1 MIRKISIDQLT
12 TGMYIHDLN
21 LAWFDHPFVRNQFM
35 LETLEDLAQIRAT
48 GLKELYIDASRG
60 RDVAEAPTLEEVQA
74 STEATLLEALSK
86 PAEPE
91 PEPRV
96 ATLRDEALRAAS
108 IHKQAD
114 KAVRKVMQD
123 VRLGRMVE
131 IAEVED
137 VVDAIAG
144 TIERNASAM
153 LGILCIKNKNE
164 YTFLHSVAVGTLMI
178 AFAKS
183 MGLDAETVRSAGV
196 AGLLHDTGKMCVP
209 DEILNKPG
217 RLTEDEFNVM
227 KSHPLEGW
235 EVLRQLDDVDPIAL
249 EVTLHHH
256 ERLDGTGYPH
266 KLKGDQIS
274 QITRMASI
282 VDVYDAITSDRV
294 YHKGQPAAQV
304 LRKLWE
310 WSPNHFDPQ
319 LVQHFI
325 RTVGIYPVGSLVR
338 LHSGRLAVVME
349 ASMDTPL
356 LPRLKAMF
364 SLRTNSYIHP
374 VDIDMSWEAQRGGDR
389 IVGVESPDR
398 YGIDISRFLLAR

>member
-1 MIRKISIDQLT
+1 MIRKITIDQLT
-12 TGMYIHDLN
+12 VGMYIHDLN

-35 LETLEDLAQIRAT
+35 LDSAEDLAQIRAI
-48 GLKELYIDASRG
+48 GLKELYIDAAKG
-60 RDVAEAPTLEEVQA
+60 RDVAEAPTLEEVEA
-74 STEATLLEALSK
+74 NTEATLLQALLK

-91 PEPRV
+91 HKP
-96 ATLRDEALRAAS
+96 TSLRDEAQRAAN
-108 IHKQAD
+108 IHRQAD

-144 TIERNASAM
+144 TIERNPSAM
-153 LGILCIKNKNE
+153 LGILCIRNKNE

-183 MGLDAETVRSAGV
+183 MGMDAQTVRSAGV
-196 AGLLHDTGKMCVP
+196 AGLLHDTGKMCIP
-209 DEILNKPG
+209 DHILDKPG
-217 RLTEDEFNVM
+217 RLTEEEFNVM

-235 EVLRQLDDVDPIAL
+235 EVLRQLDDIDPIAL
-249 EVTLHHH
+249 EVALHHH

-294 YHKGQPAAQV
+294 YHKGLPAAQV

-310 WSPNHFDPQ
+310 WSPDHFDPQ

-325 RTVGIYPVGSLVR
+325 RTVGIYPVGSVVR
-338 LHSGRLAVVME
+338 LESDRIAVVIE
-349 ASMDTPL
+349 SNAETPL
-356 LPRLKAMF
+356 LPRLKVVF
-364 SLRTNSYIHP
+364 SLRSNSYIPP
-374 VDIDMSWEAQRGGDR
+374 VELDMARQPKRGADR
-389 IVGVESPDR
+389 IVGVESAER
-398 YGIDISRFLLAR
+398 YGMDLSRYLLAR

>member
-1 MIRKISIDQLT
+1 MIRKITIDQLT
-12 TGMYIHDLN
+12 VGMYIHDLN

-35 LETLEDLAQIRAT
+35 LDSAEDLAQIRAI
-48 GLKELYIDASRG
+48 GLKELYIDSAKG
-60 RDVAEAPTLEEVQA
+60 RDVAEAPSLEEVQA
-74 STEATLLEALSK
+74 RTEATLLEALLK
-86 PAEPE
+86 PDGAGHKP
-91 PEPRV
+91 
-96 ATLRDEALRAAS
+96 TSLRDEAHRAVS

-114 KAVRKVMQD
+114 RAVRKVMQD

-144 TIERNASAM
+144 TIERNPSAM
-153 LGILCIKNKNE
+153 LGILCIRNKNE

-183 MGLDAETVRSAGV
+183 MGMDADTVRSAGV

-209 DEILNKPG
+209 DHILDKPG
-217 RLTEDEFNVM
+217 RLTEEEFNVI

-235 EVLRQLDDVDPIAL
+235 EVLRQLDGIDPIAL

-294 YHKGQPAAQV
+294 YHKGLPAAQV

-310 WSPNHFDPQ
+310 WSPDHFDPQ

-325 RTVGIYPVGSLVR
+325 RTVGIYPVGSVVR
-338 LHSGRLAVVME
+338 LESGRLAVVIE
-349 ASMDTPL
+349 ANAKAPL
-356 LPRLKAMF
+356 LPRLKVVF
-364 SLRTNSYIHP
+364 SLRSNSYIP
-374 VDIDMSWEAQRGGDR
+374 PEEFDMARQAQRGADR
-389 IVGVESPDR
+389 IVGVESAER
-398 YGIDISRFLLAR
+398 YGIDISRYLLTH

>member
-1 MIRKISIDQLT
+1 VAL
-12 TGMYIHDLN
+12 HDE
-21 LAWFDHPFVRNQFM
+21 VR
-35 LETLEDLAQIRAT
+35 
-48 GLKELYIDASRG
+48 
-60 RDVAEAPTLEEVQA
+60 
-74 STEATLLEALSK
+74 
-86 PAEPE
+86 
-91 PEPRV
+91 
-96 ATLRDEALRAAS
+96 RAAN

-144 TIERNASAM
+144 TIERNPSAM
-153 LGILCIKNKNE
+153 LGILCIRNKNE
-164 YTFLHSVAVGTLMI
+164 YTFLHSVAVGTLMT

-183 MGLDAETVRSAGV
+183 LGMDANMVRSAGV

-209 DEILNKPG
+209 DQILNKPG

-227 KSHPLEGW
+227 KSHPLKGW
-235 EVLRQLDDVDPIAL
+235 EVLRQLDDIDPVAL

-266 KLKGDQIS
+266 KLKGDEIQ

-294 YHKGQPAAQV
+294 YHKGLPAAQV

-310 WSPNHFDPQ
+310 WSPHHFDPQ

-325 RTVGIYPVGSLVR
+325 RTVGIYPVGSLVK
-338 LHSGRLAVVME
+338 LESGRLAVVTE
-349 ASMDTPL
+349 ANADTPM
-356 LPRLKAMF
+356 LPRLKAVF
-364 SLRTNSYIHP
+364 SLRSNTYIPP
-374 VDIDMSWEAQRGGDR
+374 VDIDMSRQAQRGTDR
-389 IVGVESPDR
+389 IVGVESAER
-398 YGIDISRFLLAR
+398 HGIDIERFLQVR

>member
-35 LETLEDLAQIRAT
+35 LETLDDLAQIRAT
-48 GLKELYIDASRG
+48 GLKELYIDAARG
-60 RDVAEAPTLEEVQA
+60 CDVTEAPTLEEVQA
-74 STEATLLEALSK
+74 TTEATLLEALSRQVK
-86 PAEPE
+86 PEIELRPAS
-91 PEPRV
+91 
-96 ATLRDEALRAAS
+96 LRDEAVRAAS

-183 MGLDAETVRSAGV
+183 LGMDADTVRSAGV

-209 DEILNKPG
+209 DDILNKPG
-217 RLTEDEFNVM
+217 RLSEEEFNVM

-235 EVLRQLDDVDPIAL
+235 EVLRQLDGIDPVAL

-266 KLKGDQIS
+266 KLKGDEIG

-294 YHKGQPAAQV
+294 YHKGLPAAQV

-325 RTVGIYPVGSLVR
+325 RTVGIYPVGSLLR
-338 LHSGRLAVVME
+338 LHSGRLAIVVE
-349 ASMDTPL
+349 ANAAAPL
-356 LPRLKAMF
+356 LPRLKAVF
-364 SLRTNSYIHP
+364 SLRTNSYIQP
-374 VDIDMSWEAQRGGDR
+374 VDIDMAWEAQRGGDR
-389 IVGVESPDR
+389 VVGVESPEQYR
-398 YGIDISRFLLAR
+398 IDIGRFLLAR